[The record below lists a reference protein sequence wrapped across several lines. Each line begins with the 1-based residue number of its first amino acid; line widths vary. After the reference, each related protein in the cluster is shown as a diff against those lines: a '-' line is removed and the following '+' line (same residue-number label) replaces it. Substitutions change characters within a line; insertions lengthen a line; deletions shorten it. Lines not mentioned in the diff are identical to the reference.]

1 MEATIRLFETIDDYR
16 DCVELQRETWGA
28 EFRDCVPPAI
38 LMISQKMDG
47 VAAGAFDAK
56 GVLLGFVYG
65 LMGWKDGEPCHWS
78 HMLAVKRKYRGRG
91 IGQDLKAFQRTVLL
105 SRGISVMYCTYD
117 PLVARNAYLNLQ
129 KLGVDV
135 LEYVPDMYGDDE
147 GSTTD
152 SVIGSDRL
160 VVRWLLQTEERN
172 GGTMEGRGSEPVV
185 RLEIPADIQSLKAV
199 SPDLARE
206 WRAKTREAFQSYFAR
221 GYRVAR
227 FVREPDT
234 ARCYYVLTG

>member
-16 DCVELQRETWGA
+16 ACVELQRETWGA

-78 HMLAVKRKYRGRG
+78 HMLAVKREYRGRG

-105 SRGISVMYCTYD
+105 SRGVSVMYWTYD

-135 LEYVPDMYGDDE
+135 VEYVPDMYGDDE

-172 GGTMEGRGSEPVV
+172 GGTMEGRGGEPVV

-199 SPDLARE
+199 APDLARE
-206 WRAKTREAFQSYFAR
+206 WRGKTREAFQSYFAR

-227 FVREPDT
+227 FVREPHT

>member
-1 MEATIRLFETIDDYR
+1 MEAAIRLFETIDDYR
-16 DCVELQRETWGA
+16 ACVELQRETWGA

-47 VAAGAFDAK
+47 VAAGAFDAR

-65 LMGWKDGEPCHWS
+65 LMGWKDGKPCHWS
-78 HMLAVKRKYRGRG
+78 HMLAVKPEYRGRG
-91 IGQDLKAFQRTVLL
+91 IGQDLKAFQRTELL
-105 SRGISVMYCTYD
+105 SRGVSVMYWTYD
-117 PLVARNAYLNLQ
+117 PLVARTAYLNLQ

-135 LEYVPDMYGDDE
+135 VEYVPDMYGYDE

-160 VVRWLLQTEERN
+160 VVRWLLRTEERN
-172 GGTMEGRGSEPVV
+172 GGRTEGRGGQPVV
-185 RLEIPADIQSLKAV
+185 RLEIPADIQSLKTVA
-199 SPDLARE
+199 PDLARE
-206 WRAKTREAFQSYFAR
+206 WRSKTREAFQSYFAR

-234 ARCYYVLTG
+234 ERCYYVLTG

>member
-1 MEATIRLFETIDDYR
+1 VAATIRLFETNDDYR
-16 DCVELQRETWGA
+16 ACVELQRETWGA
-28 EFRDCVPPAI
+28 EFRDCVPPAM

-47 VAAGAFDAK
+47 VAAGAFDAE

-65 LMGWKDGEPCHWS
+65 LMGWKDGERCHWS
-78 HMLAVKRKYRGRG
+78 HMLAVKREYRDRG
-91 IGQDLKAFQRTVLL
+91 IGQDLKAFQRAALL
-105 SRGISVMYCTYD
+105 SRGVSVMYWTYD

-135 LEYVPDMYGDDE
+135 VEYVPDMYGDDE

-172 GGTMEGRGSEPVV
+172 GERTDGRGGEPVV

-199 SPDLARE
+199 APDLARE
-206 WRAKTREAFQSYFAR
+206 WRGKTREAFQSYFAR

-227 FVREPDT
+227 FVREPHT
-234 ARCYYVLTG
+234 ERCYYILTG

>member
-1 MEATIRLFETIDDYR
+1 MAATIRLFETIDDYR
-16 DCVELQRETWGA
+16 ACVELQRETWGA

-38 LMISQKMDG
+38 LMISQKMGG

-65 LMGWKDGEPCHWS
+65 LTGWKDGEPCHWS
-78 HMLAVKRKYRGRG
+78 HMLAVKPEYRGRG
-91 IGQDLKAFQRTVLL
+91 IGQDLKAFQRAALL
-105 SRGISVMYCTYD
+105 SRGVFMMYWTYD

-135 LEYVPDMYGDDE
+135 VEYVPDMYGDDE

-160 VVRWLLQTEERN
+160 VVRWLLRTEGRKAVR
-172 GGTMEGRGSEPVV
+172 TEGRGGEAVV

-199 SPDLARE
+199 APDVARE
-206 WRAKTREAFQSYFAR
+206 WRSKTREAFQSHFSR

-227 FVREPDT
+227 FVRERDT
-234 ARCYYVLTG
+234 ERCYYILTG